1 LGGVIVD
8 QKYLTQM
15 GCSKSC
21 LGDITVEN
29 FGLGLK
35 PILLRIAPESTSLQ
49 EQFVSAQANLF
60 LYGWRD

>member
-1 LGGVIVD
+1 
-8 QKYLTQM
+8 M
-15 GCSKSC
+15 
-21 LGDITVEN
+21 TVAN

-35 PILLRIAPESTSLQ
+35 PILLRAAPESTALQ